1 QVENEFFRIPIQF
14 LAAHSSYFRDL
25 AGNPK
30 AGLTEED
37 PINLGGVSRED
48 FCQLLR
54 ILYSSLI
61 RRNFNKTEPETLSFS
76 QWEAVFRL
84 AKRWEMDEV
93 KTHAITAVEGL
104 PNVDP
109 VEKIILARTYDIRS
123 WLAPS
128 FNEILQRSQS
138 LTESNIEK
146 LGIPTVARLIGLRDR
161 LRPSQSRTGGWTLGD
176 VRVGTDIDFSSVIW
190 DAFPDSRSDEMCEW
204 PFARNRTSSTS
215 VEDRNSRAPS
225 PARSCPSVR
234 SCSPVFSFPP
244 ALSIP
249 PVAATNSACGGSVKK
264 ARRNK

>member
-37 PINLGGVSRED
+37 PINLDGVSRED

-54 ILYSSLI
+54 VLYSSLI

-109 VEKIILARTYDIRS
+109 VEKINLARTYDIRS

-128 FNEILQRSQS
+128 FNEILQ
-138 LTESNIEK
+138 
-146 LGIPTVARLIGLRDR
+146 
-161 LRPSQSRTGGWTLGD
+161 
-176 VRVGTDIDFSSVIW
+176 
-190 DAFPDSRSDEMCEW
+190 
-204 PFARNRTSSTS
+204 
-215 VEDRNSRAPS
+215 
-225 PARSCPSVR
+225 
-234 SCSPVFSFPP
+234 
-244 ALSIP
+244 
-249 PVAATNSACGGSVKK
+249 
-264 ARRNK
+264 